1 MNLIDNSISEQLA
14 INSKFTI
21 YEQRRG
27 AEIEK
32 KEMWMTNVRFDKMRQ
47 SVVYKM
53 LNQYYWL

>member
-14 INSKFTI
+14 INCKFTI

-32 KEMWMTNVRFDKMRQ
+32 KGNVNDKCP
-47 SVVYKM
+47 
-53 LNQYYWL
+53 L